1 MIIGDARVAIEIKS
15 TEEIQ
20 PKHLKNLKIFSEEHP
35 KSRLIVVSLD
45 VFTRHIGSIECMY
58 VKDFFNQ
65 LWAGQII

>member
-1 MIIGDARVAIEIKS
+1 MIYILYLIYLLE
-15 TEEIQ
+15 
-20 PKHLKNLKIFSEEHP
+20 KHSFLKNLKIFSEEHP